1 MKRIVFCFLIFLFIP
16 FSSSNGNGGTS
27 TTSNSQQI
35 PPIEPY
41 AAIDDG
47 FENRDGVIGDLV
59 RIVRS
64 NGWRCDSISAAMRK
78 LPLFNP
84 SKFGFKLSCNN
95 NMYEYEIRNR
105 GGIWVACIEKCEF

>member
-35 PPIEPY
+35 PIEPY

-47 FENRDGVIGDLV
+47 FASYN
-59 RIVRS
+59 
-64 NGWRCDSISAAMRK
+64 
-78 LPLFNP
+78 
-84 SKFGFKLSCNN
+84 
-95 NMYEYEIRNR
+95 
-105 GGIWVACIEKCEF
+105 

>member
-16 FSSSNGNGGTS
+16 FSAY
-27 TTSNSQQI
+27 SQQI
-35 PPIEPY
+35 PIEPY

-105 GGIWVACIEKCEF
+105 GGIWVACIEKCKF